1 MRKNYKYSDMEL
13 SKIQTVC
20 KRYESKLI
28 ELMGHDA
35 FMVFSKEIAKD
46 LFFAS
51 VNEIKDP
58 DFRNFCLDNFDRF
71 TSNLGNAALDFPNS
85 KREEE

>member
-35 FMVFSKEIAKD
+35 FMAFSKEIAKD
-46 LFFAS
+46 LFS
-51 VNEIKDP
+51 P
-58 DFRNFCLDNFDRF
+58 QLMR
-71 TSNLGNAALDFPNS
+71 
-85 KREEE
+85 